1 MVSGWEKLEGVTLVK
16 KGKVSAEPDTCYCNC
31 HRAYTITDPTRTSL
45 MGLNLNVDKVYFAY
59 ITTLSGDFTVM
70 VFPIKHTLQVG
81 IGADYEKEIRVVF
94 PVTDEMKSSPVN
106 FLTAISDYLE
116 KVPYF
121 FKNKS

>member
-31 HRAYTITDPTRTSL
+31 RRAYTITDPTRTSL

-70 VFPIKHTLQVG
+70 VFPI
-81 IGADYEKEIRVVF
+81 
-94 PVTDEMKSSPVN
+94 TDEMKSSPVN